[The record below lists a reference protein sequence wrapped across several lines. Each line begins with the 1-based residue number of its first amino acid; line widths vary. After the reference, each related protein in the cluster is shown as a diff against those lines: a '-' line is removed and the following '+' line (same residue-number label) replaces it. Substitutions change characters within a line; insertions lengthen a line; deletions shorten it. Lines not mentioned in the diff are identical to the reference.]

1 MAREKVLITVKTYPT
16 LSNKYDET
24 VCTAGFRPDGSWIR
38 IYPVPFRKYDE
49 YQRYK
54 KFQWIELDL
63 VRNTTD
69 KRVESYRPGSEITL
83 LEEMGTTNRW
93 DAIAP
98 NPFVITGVFSPPEV
112 RQTEL
117 LL

>member
-1 MAREKVLITVKTYPT
+1 MAREKVLIAVKTYPT
-16 LSNKYDET
+16 LSNSYDET

-54 KFQWIELDL
+54 KFQWIELEL

-69 KRVESYRPGSEITL
+69 KRVESYRPSSEITL

-93 DAIAP
+93 NERQD
-98 NPFVITGVFSPPEV
+98 FVLNKGKV
-112 RQTEL
+112 
-117 LL
+117 